1 MEAAAYLLEYNPVP
15 SFAPVM
21 KNINPP
27 ICIAGMHRS
36 GTSMVAR
43 LLQACG
49 LFLGPEKE
57 LEGDSNNGEQHW
69 ENVKVVALND
79 EILNRLGG
87 SWHHPPEFRA
97 GWERTVEI
105 TPLIPS
111 AKKLIKRLGV
121 RQPWGWKDPRNSLT
135 LPFWRQLIP
144 DLRVV
149 ICVRNPLEVAH
160 SLRVRGDLVAIPLF
174 ELWQSYYRELLLAIP
189 RSRRVVTHYDSY
201 FQDPVVE
208 LQRVASVI
216 GMQVP
221 TGTVTRVCGYV
232 STELRHHRVETGES
246 AASLPSDVLTCYLD
260 LCREAGQSNA
270 TTANLTR

>member
-1 MEAAAYLLEYNPVP
+1 
-15 SFAPVM
+15 M
-21 KNINPP
+21 KNIKPP

-49 LFLGPEKE
+49 LFLGPERE
-57 LEGDSNNGEQHW
+57 LGADSTNGEQHW

-87 SWHHPPEFRA
+87 SWHNPPKFRA

-121 RQPWGWKDPRNSLT
+121 RQPWGWKDPRNSIT
-135 LPFWRQLIP
+135 LPFWRQLMP

-149 ICVRNPLEVAH
+149 VCVRNPLEVAH

-189 RSRRVVTHYDSY
+189 LSRRVVTHYDSY
-201 FQDPVVE
+201 FQDPIVE

-221 TGTVTRVCGYV
+221 TDTVTRVCGYV
-232 STELRHHRVETGES
+232 SRELRHHRVETGES
-246 AASLPSDVLTCYLD
+246 AARLPRDVLTCYLD
-260 LCREAGQSNA
+260 LCREAGLSNA